1 MRFSPFSRSAH
12 RRKTTTSSSVCR
24 SCYFVYAGIL
34 SCSILQVSAS
44 ALSATP
50 TPNLYYNP
58 RELPEIAY
66 HKQPSLPTR
75 SNQQQHI
82 GHQHQPRHP
91 RPEPTPAP
99 APVPNPAPAQFWAGW
114 PKETIT
120 SIRTVTLTEPG
131 VIGGVPALPDTT
143 TTETAEATTTI
154 YDSNIPASGTLTV
167 ISTVTVSPGGVGGGG
182 VIETVST
189 TTVSNTAPN
198 QSGTLTRTRTATI
211 QTRLP
216 QETAIWTPADI
227 PRFAECLPGDEDYEE
242 PGVLSLTKEQRP
254 TLIALAIMFVVILI
268 GWNFVIIRDLLYPL
282 KVSFASPPSNSC
294 RAESV
299 NVGTHADDWFH
310 TCIAWM
316 VIDARTSHT

>member
-1 MRFSPFSRSAH
+1 MRCSPFSQSAH
-12 RRKTTTSSSVCR
+12 RRRTTTSSICR
-24 SCYFVYAGIL
+24 PCYCVYAGIL
-34 SCSILQVSAS
+34 SCSMLQVLAS

-50 TPNLYYNP
+50 IPSLYYA
-58 RELPEIAY
+58 RRDLPEVA
-66 HKQPSLPTR
+66 HHNQPSLPSR
-75 SNQQQHI
+75 SYQQQHS

-91 RPEPTPAP
+91 RPQPTPAP
-99 APVPNPAPAQFWAGW
+99 APFPNPAPAQFWAGW

-131 VIGGVPALPDTT
+131 VIGGIPAVPDAT
-143 TTETAEATTTI
+143 TTEIAEATTTI

-167 ISTVTVSPGGVGGGG
+167 ISTVTVSPGAGDGGI
-182 VIETVST
+182 VETVST
-189 TTVSNTAPN
+189 TTVSNTAPS

-242 PGVLSLTKEQRP
+242 PGILSLTKEQRP

-282 KVSFASPPSNSC
+282 KVCFLLVP
-294 RAESV
+294 
-299 NVGTHADDWFH
+299 
-310 TCIAWM
+310 
-316 VIDARTSHT
+316 